1 MLKASRASVLFSGI
15 CGLILSMGI
24 ARYSLTPML
33 PHMQAQLDLSQST
46 AGWLAGLNYW
56 GYLTG
61 LFIVWLVK
69 DLRAKDFFYR
79 YGLVVAALAT
89 AVMAA
94 HDHQVVWFASR
105 FFTGVASATGFMLSA
120 GLILN
125 WLHHNGYR
133 QELGI
138 HFSGIGLGIIVSAL
152 VVDATG
158 LDSVFAVNWRLQWV
172 ILSAVGFLLLVPA
185 IALLPVPKKDEV
197 EMSRMD
203 GLGQNSTLPSKR
215 WMLTMQAAYFCAG
228 FSNTLNITFTSL
240 ITELQPLEGFGEKM
254 WLLVGISA
262 TLAAFLW
269 DRLAR
274 RFGRLNMLKV
284 AFAVG
289 VIANITLAT
298 SFSLLSTAIAAL
310 LFGLAFIGIV
320 SLTLSMVG
328 RMYGLKASQVM
339 AKLTLGYCI
348 AQILSPIFAGFIAQA
363 TGSFIL
369 PLYIVSGIMIVGMI
383 CLLSIRNE
391 HKELIQTK
399 AAAN

>member
-1 MLKASRASVLFSGI
+1 
-15 CGLILSMGI
+15 
-24 ARYSLTPML
+24 
-33 PHMQAQLDLSQST
+33 
-46 AGWLAGLNYW
+46 
-56 GYLTG
+56 
-61 LFIVWLVK
+61 
-69 DLRAKDFFYR
+69 
-79 YGLVVAALAT
+79 
-89 AVMAA
+89 
-94 HDHQVVWFASR
+94 
-105 FFTGVASATGFMLSA
+105 
-120 GLILN
+120 
-125 WLHHNGYR
+125 
-133 QELGI
+133 
-138 HFSGIGLGIIVSAL
+138 
-152 VVDATG
+152 
-158 LDSVFAVNWRLQWV
+158 
-172 ILSAVGFLLLVPA
+172 
-185 IALLPVPKKDEV
+185 
-197 EMSRMD
+197 
-203 GLGQNSTLPSKR
+203 
-215 WMLTMQAAYFCAG
+215 
-228 FSNTLNITFTSL
+228 
-240 ITELQPLEGFGEKM
+240 
-254 WLLVGISA
+254 
-262 TLAAFLW
+262 
-269 DRLAR
+269 
-274 RFGRLNMLKV
+274 MLKV

>member
-1 MLKASRASVLFSGI
+1 
-15 CGLILSMGI
+15 MGI

-203 GLGQNSTLPSKR
+203 DLGQNSTLPSKR